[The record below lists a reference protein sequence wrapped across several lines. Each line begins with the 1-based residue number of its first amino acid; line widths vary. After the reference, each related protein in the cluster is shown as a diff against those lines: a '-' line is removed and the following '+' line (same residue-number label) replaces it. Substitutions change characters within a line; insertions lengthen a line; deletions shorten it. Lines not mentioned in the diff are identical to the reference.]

1 MLMDMLMKKIVI
13 LLAAILIP
21 LSMMGQDDKFFR
33 AGIDASVDCFL
44 GYSSI
49 MPPSVGIGARAR
61 LGKPS
66 QWVNLVGGVRYI
78 YGRRLSGF
86 QVPIVVNVNLLRG
99 KLCSGY
105 LGAGYEF
112 DFIGT
117 YLGCMKFQV
126 GVAARHLDFRIF
138 YKPYQGD
145 LGAGFTYYF

>member
-33 AGIDASVDCFL
+33 AGVDASVDCFL
-44 GYSSI
+44 GSGSRVS
-49 MPPSVGIGARAR
+49 PSVGLGASVR
-61 LGKPS
+61 LGRPTH
-66 QWVNLVGGVRYI
+66 WVNLVGGVRYI
-78 YGRRLSGF
+78 YGQRLSGF
-86 QVPIVVNVNLLRG
+86 QVPIALNVNLLRG
-99 KLCSGY
+99 ELCSGY

-117 YLGCMKFQV
+117 YLGCMKFQA
-126 GVAARHLDFRIF
+126 GLAARHFDFRIF